1 MTKDISDRGNAAT
14 APGAVPLGN
23 IDGRWTRGTFTEAG
37 LRTHTRG
44 GGGVGE
50 GEGVGSRG
58 VGGAQR
64 RLRAG
69 QRETMGCSLEIFN

>member
-50 GEGVGSRG
+50 GEGWAA
-58 VGGAQR
+58 GGWGEHKGDCGPAKERQW
-64 RLRAG
+64 AVV
-69 QRETMGCSLEIFN
+69 